1 MIQRKRLDKQIRQ
14 KKAVALRYDK
24 DRDASPKIIGKGAG
38 LLAEKLLEL
47 AREHKIPIHED
58 ADLVA

>member
-38 LLAEKLLEL
+38 LLSGACPR
-47 AREHKIPIHED
+47 A
-58 ADLVA
+58 